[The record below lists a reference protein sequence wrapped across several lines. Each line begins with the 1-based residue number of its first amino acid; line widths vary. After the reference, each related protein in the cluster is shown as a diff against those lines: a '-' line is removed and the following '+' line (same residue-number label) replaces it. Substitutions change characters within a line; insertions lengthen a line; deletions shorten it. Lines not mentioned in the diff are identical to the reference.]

1 MCVFHV
7 EDSVAMS
14 TAVPAPPG
22 RREANKRDKLAR
34 IRQAAREIFLRDGF
48 EAATARDIAIAASV
62 AFGTLFLY
70 AKDKNELLLLV
81 FDDELDPLTE
91 RATQKIDRTMPLVD
105 QLLSFFKEFYRFFC
119 KTPEL
124 SRQMMR
130 GMTFTGGIVAT
141 RTREGVQ
148 KTENRLAEIVAA
160 AQRDGA
166 IAAGVSP
173 ELAAHI
179 FFSLYRMEIRFCLAA
194 DRPDTKGSLGKL
206 RQQFEI
212 VYAGLQQPAKPPR
225 GIGKAL
231 RAR

>member
-1 MCVFHV
+1 
-7 EDSVAMS
+7 MS
-14 TAVPAPPG
+14 TAVAVSPTG

-34 IRQAAREIFLRDGF
+34 IRQAARAVFLSDGF
-48 EAATARDIAIAASV
+48 EAATARDIAIRAGV

-91 RATQKIDRTMPLVD
+91 RAARKIDRTEPLVD
-105 QLLSFFKEFYRFFC
+105 QLMRFFKEFYRFFC

-141 RTREGVQ
+141 RTRAGVQ
-148 KTENRLAEIVAA
+148 KTENRLADIVAA

-166 IAAGVSP
+166 LATNVSP
-173 ELAAHI
+173 ELAAHV

-194 DRPDTKGSLGKL
+194 DRPDIKGSLGKL

-212 VYAGLQQPAKPPR
+212 VYAGLEQSAKPTR
-225 GIGKAL
+225 GIGKAPKT
-231 RAR
+231 R

>member
-1 MCVFHV
+1 MSI
-7 EDSVAMS
+7 EVA
-14 TAVPAPPG
+14 APPG

-34 IRQAAREIFLRDGF
+34 IRQAAREIFVRDGF
-48 EAATARDIAIAASV
+48 EAATARDIAVRAGV
-62 AFGTLFLY
+62 AFGTIFLY

-91 RATQKIDRTMPLVD
+91 RAARRVDREAPLVD
-105 QLLSFFKEFYRFFC
+105 QLVDFFTEFYRFFC

-148 KTENRLAEIVAA
+148 KTEDRLAEIVAA
-160 AQRDGA
+160 AQRNGA
-166 IAAGVSP
+166 IAAQASP
-173 ELAAHI
+173 ALAAHI

-194 DRPDTKGSLGKL
+194 ERPNIKSSLAKL
-206 RQQFEI
+206 RQEFEI
-212 VYAGLQQPAKPPR
+212 VCAGLQ
-225 GIGKAL
+225 
-231 RAR
+231 